1 MLMKFARGALATDLC
16 SHQSRR
22 TVGEL
27 RDCGRTA
34 VGKNMVRLLDGERE
48 GEREKCLLLI
58 LPELLPSYP
67 RISSL
72 AVGRSPSEVTLTK
85 NKGHGHGPV
94 RSSSVNESAC
104 HPFKAGR
111 FLFAHNGL
119 VGNFTQIRRELL
131 TSLNEQLG
139 EGMKGMM

>member
-1 MLMKFARGALATDLC
+1 MGHLSEQNMVKHMTFYIFYTRFFWTFFRWKI
-16 SHQSRR
+16 SMSNPKSR
-22 TVGEL
+22 TVS
-27 RDCGRTA
+27 A
-34 VGKNMVRLLDGERE
+34 
-48 GEREKCLLLI
+48 
-58 LPELLPSYP
+58 
-67 RISSL
+67 
-72 AVGRSPSEVTLTK
+72 AW
-85 NKGHGHGPV
+85 HGP

-139 EGMKGMM
+139 EDGEGMKGRMWFFQCG